1 LWFLVRA
8 TLQGCADAAELAR
21 VVGVLAVHAFSDQD
35 GSAGQAEHVAGPA
48 DNGEAPGNRGV
59 DQDGG
64 SRASVSVGECGVLS
78 VLLNASFSI
87 VTAATPTSGNR
98 SSSAATCSACT
109 VLALHEAR

>member
-35 GSAGQAEHVAGPA
+35 GSAGQAEQVAGPA
-48 DNGEAPGNRGV
+48 DNGEAPGN
-59 DQDGG
+59 
-64 SRASVSVGECGVLS
+64 
-78 VLLNASFSI
+78 LLNASFSV